1 MAHTPKLEVFTIN
14 LKVSRNDLSLYSFKA
29 FLNALLIK
37 KGEYTEEEEEENI
50 LFLDFFR
57 LFVSQF
63 ASGEYIK
70 NEKDKKAMTIFR
82 ADVEHDDCDIA
93 PHAERNVIEGK
104 LYGGKY
110 GLLRTR
116 SKVNDKARQDRVQQD
131 DVIADQFYFF
141 LHLPM
146 NSHQGVLMVQS
157 YTSESLTSL
166 LKNKIRDLF
175 SNIPGYL
182 IPDIKPFYPKLFQDQ
197 FKSDGYIKKYA
208 FSGEVLT
215 DDLGFP
221 IEHVDDILKVTV
233 TIESQKGIEY
243 EEHPTIIN
251 KILSNRIGIKRLSS
265 FTKKKA
271 FIKNNTTHNESPFD
285 INDEDLKIKPVIFL
299 ENKGITIDEY
309 GFPDYLELKGFCFGL
324 LEIVHGELSLLN
336 QISEN

>member
-141 LHLPM
+141 LTLTYEFA
-146 NSHQGVLMVQS
+146 SRCIDGSVL
-157 YTSESLTSL
+157 
-166 LKNKIRDLF
+166 
-175 SNIPGYL
+175 YL
-182 IPDIKPFYPKLFQDQ
+182 
-197 FKSDGYIKKYA
+197 
-208 FSGEVLT
+208 
-215 DDLGFP
+215 
-221 IEHVDDILKVTV
+221 
-233 TIESQKGIEY
+233 
-243 EEHPTIIN
+243 
-251 KILSNRIGIKRLSS
+251 
-265 FTKKKA
+265 
-271 FIKNNTTHNESPFD
+271 
-285 INDEDLKIKPVIFL
+285 
-299 ENKGITIDEY
+299 
-309 GFPDYLELKGFCFGL
+309 
-324 LEIVHGELSLLN
+324 
-336 QISEN
+336 